1 MVQQYTFTLAARRR
15 GYHIITREVLEHLSD
30 LPEAG
35 FLHLFIQHTS
45 AAITINEAADPDVLV
60 DFESVFN
67 HLVPENLPFL
77 VHTMEGPDDMPAHI
91 KAAMIGHSVTIPIT
105 KGRLNLGTWQGL
117 YLCEFRNR
125 ASGRR
130 LVATVYG

>member
-1 MVQQYTFTLAARRR
+1 MVQQSSFPLRARRR
-15 GYHIITREVLEHLSD
+15 GYHVITTEVLDQIPE
-30 LPEAG
+30 LPDTG
-35 FLHLFIQHTS
+35 LLHLFIQHTS
-45 AAITINEAADPDVLV
+45 AAITVNEAADPDVLV

-67 HLVPENLPFL
+67 HIVPENLPFL

-105 KGRLNLGTWQGL
+105 NGRLNLGTWQGL

-130 LVATVYG
+130 IVATVYG